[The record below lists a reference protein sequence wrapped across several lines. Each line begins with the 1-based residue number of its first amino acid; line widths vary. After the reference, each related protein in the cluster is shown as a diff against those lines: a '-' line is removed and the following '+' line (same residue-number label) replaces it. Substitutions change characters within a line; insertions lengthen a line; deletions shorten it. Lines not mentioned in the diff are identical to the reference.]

1 MDQELKEL
9 LLSMQGEI
17 RSIHTELAGVKQVQ
31 EEQGKTLAEQG
42 KTLAG
47 QGKTLAAMQKD
58 LSEVK
63 DRTTK
68 IEVTLE
74 NDIKTDLK
82 LLHEGQQGINEK
94 FAKLDK
100 VADDVEDIKI
110 KVSAI
115 EHVTQ
120 DNTSQIQQLRKVN

>member
-1 MDQELKEL
+1 MEDKALLEAIGKMMDQRLIQALEPINKRLD
-9 LLSMQGEI
+9 G
-17 RSIHTELAGVKQVQ
+17 
-31 EEQGKTLAEQG
+31 
-42 KTLAG
+42 
-47 QGKTLAAMQKD
+47 MQKD

-63 DRTTK
+63 NRTTK

-82 LLHEGQQGINEK
+82 LLHEGQAGMNEK

-100 VADDVEDIKI
+100 VADDVDEIKI

-115 EHVTQ
+115 EHVTK
-120 DNTSQIQQLRKVN
+120 DNTSQIKQLRKVN

>member
-1 MDQELKEL
+1 MDKEL
-9 LLSMQGEI
+9 LEAL
-17 RSIHTELAGVKQVQ
+17 RQVMQ
-31 EEQGKTLAEQG
+31 EELKPINTRLDG
-42 KTLAG
+42 
-47 QGKTLAAMQKD
+47 MQKD

-82 LLHEGQQGINEK
+82 LLHEGQAGMNEK

-100 VADDVEDIKI
+100 VADDVDEIKI

-120 DNTSQIQQLRKVN
+120 DNTSQIKKLRKVD

>member
-1 MDQELKEL
+1 MNLCLEICGRFRYTGIREVMDVEDKALLEAIGKMMDQK
-9 LLSMQGEI
+9 LSQALEPINTRLDG
-17 RSIHTELAGVKQVQ
+17 
-31 EEQGKTLAEQG
+31 
-42 KTLAG
+42 
-47 QGKTLAAMQKD
+47 MQKD

-82 LLHEGQQGINEK
+82 LLHEGQAGMNEK

-100 VADDVEDIKI
+100 VAEDVDDIQI

-115 EHVTQ
+115 AHVTQ
-120 DNTSQIQQLRKVN
+120 DNTSQINQLRKVN

>member
-1 MDQELKEL
+1 MDKEL
-9 LLSMQGEI
+9 LEALRQVMKE
-17 RSIHTELAGVKQVQ
+17 ELKPINTRLDGMDKRLDGVDKRID
-31 EEQGKTLAEQG
+31 
-42 KTLAG
+42 
-47 QGKTLAAMQKD
+47 AMQKD

-82 LLHEGQQGINEK
+82 LLHEGQAGINEK

-100 VADDVEDIKI
+100 VADDVDEIKI

-115 EHVTQ
+115 ERVTQ
-120 DNTSQIQQLRKVN
+120 DNTSQIKQLRKVD